1 MTCGG
6 HGWSEVE
13 VDKKNRDESRTE
25 PERYSGGETQIKESF
40 QTVIYSKDPNGQFL
54 VGVKAHNISENRR

>member
-25 PERYSGGETQIKESF
+25 PERYSGGET
-40 QTVIYSKDPNGQFL
+40 
-54 VGVKAHNISENRR
+54 

>member
-6 HGWSEVE
+6 YGWSEVE

-25 PERYSGGETQIKESF
+25 PERYSGGET
-40 QTVIYSKDPNGQFL
+40 
-54 VGVKAHNISENRR
+54 